1 MKGTI
6 KSCGLIIYVGV
17 KMVRVVEGRS
27 SSIPSVHDFK
37 MLTNGLAGNPTG
49 LGKMFGSNGLS
60 VVFGGMP
67 NLIRIGSASTHG
79 ERSP

>member
-6 KSCGLIIYVGV
+6 KSCGLII
-17 KMVRVVEGRS
+17 
-27 SSIPSVHDFK
+27 
-37 MLTNGLAGNPTG
+37 NGLAGNPTG